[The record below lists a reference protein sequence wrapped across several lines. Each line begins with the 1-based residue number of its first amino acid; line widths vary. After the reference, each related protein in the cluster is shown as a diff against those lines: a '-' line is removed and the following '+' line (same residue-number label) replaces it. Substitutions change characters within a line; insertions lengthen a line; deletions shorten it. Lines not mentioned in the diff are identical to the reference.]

1 MKKPTPTLLS
11 IGVDA
16 KTVKGEKKGFLTAVC
31 YLAPVNL
38 AVARVNLCPNAS
50 AGCAA
55 ACLFTAGRGNYN
67 NVQTGRIRRAKMF
80 IQNNVMFQILLDEE
94 LISLRRKAAK
104 LQLTPVV
111 RLNGTSDIAWERV
124 TLNRLTVM
132 ERNPDLQFYDYTK
145 SVKRMMD
152 FVSGNLSKN
161 YHLTFS
167 RSETNHAECMQV
179 LQAGGNVA
187 AVVNVRRSQ
196 PMPSTL
202 RSIRMVDGDESDL
215 RFLDP
220 APCIVGLRAKGK
232 ARRDTSGFVLQP
244 EH

>member
-1 MKKPTPTLLS
+1 MKNTTPTLLS
-11 IGVDA
+11 IGADA
-16 KTVKGEKKGFLTAVC
+16 KTVKGEKQGYLTAIC

-50 AGCAA
+50 AGCTA
-55 ACLFTAGRGNYN
+55 ACIYTAGHGIYN
-67 NVQTGRIRRAKMF
+67 HVQAARIRRAKLF
-80 IQNNVMFQILLDEE
+80 IQNKVMFQILLDEE

-111 RLNGTSDIAWERV
+111 RLNGTSDISWERI

-152 FVSGNLSKN
+152 FVSGKLPDN

-179 LQAGGNVA
+179 LRAGGNVA

-196 PMPSTL
+196 PMPPTL
-202 RSIRMVDGDESDL
+202 RSIRMIDGDESDL

-232 ARRDTSGFVLQP
+232 AVKDTSGFVLQA
-244 EH
+244 ER